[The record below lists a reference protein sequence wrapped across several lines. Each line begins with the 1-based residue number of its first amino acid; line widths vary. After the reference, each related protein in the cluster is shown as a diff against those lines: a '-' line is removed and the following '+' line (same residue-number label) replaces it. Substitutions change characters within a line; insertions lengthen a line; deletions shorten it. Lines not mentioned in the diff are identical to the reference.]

1 MADQDLPEPSS
12 TGSGRGKQIVFLF
25 MSAVVVAVVIF
36 LLGVSVGR
44 GVRKGGEAGSG
55 PEGSSSAAAPAETTP
70 AATPPA
76 QAAPGDLNYH
86 NSVRAGTPPASAAP
100 PADDKP
106 ELPPVPPPSAPPP
119 AVNDAP
125 PVSDAKTPKTP
136 ASTAKTPASTAPA
149 TNRRGEYFVQVG
161 AYRTLSAA
169 QTVVTKVKAA
179 NAGYAVTTVTM
190 SESAPPPRFKVMV
203 GPYSSADDA
212 RAVIVRLKKQ
222 GFVPFLKR

>member
-44 GVRKGGEAGSG
+44 GVKGSDAGAG
-55 PEGSSSAAAPAETTP
+55 PEGSSAAAAPPETTS

-76 QAAPGDLNYH
+76 QASPGDLNYH
-86 NSVRAGTPPASAAP
+86 NSVRAGTPAGPP
-100 PADDKP
+100 PADDKTAA
-106 ELPPVPPPSAPPP
+106 LPPVPAPTTPPP
-119 AVNDAP
+119 PVNDAP
-125 PVSDAKTPKTP
+125 PVSGAKATKTP
-136 ASTAKTPASTAPA
+136 APAAPA

-161 AYRTLSAA
+161 AYRTMSAA

-190 SESAPPPRFKVMV
+190 PESAPPPRFKVMV

-212 RAVIVRLKKQ
+212 RAVIARLKKQ